1 MNSLKSW
8 RWPLVLILFAAAGV
22 AASVYRGKTN
32 AGAAEQPQDVTSL
45 ERRIS
50 QLEQRLY
57 TIEATLNRLDQ
68 QSRLSESRPAP
79 STSGRDVDYTLL
91 RTEVE
96 TLQRRLIE
104 VECGLVRLDE
114 RTLTPAAREA
124 RKRTGTTATDPC
136 RLNADAPLRLS
147 TRP

>member
-1 MNSLKSW
+1 MSILKTW
-8 RWPLVLILFAAAGV
+8 RWPLILILFAAVGV
-22 AASVYRGKTN
+22 AASVYRDNKSGSV
-32 AGAAEQPQDVTSL
+32 ADPQDVTSL

-50 QLEQRLY
+50 QLEQRFY
-57 TIEATLNRLDQ
+57 TVEATINRLDQ
-68 QSRLSESRPAP
+68 QSRLTTSVPTP
-79 STSGRDVDYTLL
+79 STSGRELDASLL
-91 RTEVE
+91 RAEVE

-114 RTLTPAAREA
+114 RTATPAVREA
-124 RKRTGTTATDPC
+124 RKRAGAISTDPC